1 MSAAWRAGQRA
12 AGRTAV
18 TLWLDEAER
27 ALLEA
32 ALQRHRAAAALAEPE
47 PPDPRQ
53 LDIEDAISCGSS
65 SPGRGAG
72 RHHDVKA

>member
-1 MSAAWRAGQRA
+1 MNAAWRAGQRA
-12 AGRTAV
+12 AGRSPV

-32 ALQRHRAAAALAEPE
+32 ALQRHRASGGLAE

-53 LDIEDAISCGSS
+53 LDIEDAISGAPGCG
-65 SPGRGAG
+65 GVR
-72 RHHDVKA
+72 RHDVKA